1 MPEPI
6 VTDATPNP
14 DAAEL
19 ATLRKINAELLQT
32 KHALKAKI
40 EQLEGN
46 AATLESRAEKAE
58 STLRASFVDVPMK
71 RLAAE
76 VSNAPE
82 LWLTEFMRDYDVVAA
97 DDGTLSLLSKDG
109 KAVTNGKGDTV
120 AMTHNALYQLL
131 AGSLHEQKD
140 DARKKVYAT
149 IMKFSGASGGVGR
162 KVASFPSAAFDESE
176 KKDSPVQFGLR

>member
-1 MPEPI
+1 
-6 VTDATPNP
+6 
-14 DAAEL
+14 
-19 ATLRKINAELLQT
+19 
-32 KHALKAKI
+32 
-40 EQLEGN
+40 
-46 AATLESRAEKAE
+46 
-58 STLRASFVDVPMK
+58 MK

-131 AGSLHEQKD
+131 AGSPHEQKD
-140 DARKKVYAT
+140 DARK
-149 IMKFSGASGGVGR
+149 
-162 KVASFPSAAFDESE
+162 
-176 KKDSPVQFGLR
+176 